1 MKKNNSENTS
11 FTDEEIVSLYFSR
24 NESAIDATDKKYGN
38 YLFTIGYNILSDKW
52 DSEECVNDTYFRT
65 WNRIPP
71 EKPNLLAAFLSKIMR
86 DTSIDRY
93 RKKTA
98 DKRKSSELAL
108 SLEELGDCMIS
119 NESVEENYA
128 VKIISEIL
136 NSVLK
141 CASKRDRFVFVC
153 RYYYCDSVRYIARML
168 NVSEKTIYRS
178 LEKTR
183 EELRVK
189 LEAEG
194 VNV

>member
-24 NESAIDATDKKYGN
+24 NESAIDVTDKKYGN

-71 EKPNLLAAFLSKIMR
+71 EKPNLLSAFLSKIMR

-153 RYYYCDSVRYIARML
+153 RYY
-168 NVSEKTIYRS
+168 
-178 LEKTR
+178 
-183 EELRVK
+183 
-189 LEAEG
+189 
-194 VNV
+194 